1 MNYIVI
7 ASHGRLASGMED
19 TVRFFNHSANIIS
32 LNAYSD
38 DCHNFAEELAIILDD
53 HRNDNVVIF
62 TDIIGGSVT
71 QIAYRYLK
79 EYNFIL
85 IAQMNLPLILEAT
98 LYEGEIDFKWINER
112 ICNKKYNAIL
122 LNTVELAKEDEEDE
136 VL

>member
-1 MNYIVI
+1 M
-7 ASHGRLASGMED
+7 
-19 TVRFFNHSANIIS
+19 
-32 LNAYSD
+32 
-38 DCHNFAEELAIILDD
+38 DD

-122 LNTVELAKEDEEDE
+122 LNTVELAKEDKEDE